1 MIAKENEQT
10 RDASDDELGEF
21 LGDLFKSHRQ
31 LMARRQ
37 RSDDEAQQFLEEL
50 LSSFSSSH
58 RQTKRRITD
67 DEDPVAKRLAE
78 STTVASSRE
87 EATPVAS
94 SHEEASTPSTKNH
107 PTMSER
113 ADAAPQLPGV
123 PVPTGVLWCFCS
135 FDACLAVETVVQRVK
150 RRVEIR
156 FAHFK
161 PACFKIGIACDPE
174 IRFHHRAGYISEGY
188 AFMVV
193 LWRSTPA
200 NCVAVETISVD
211 YYIDEAGCQNLSG
224 GGGGVNAKRDD
235 YQQHVYVAFMPI
247 SFLDKFR
254 SERVSRAPSWPL
266 GHRLHPD
273 PGALQHRRPRAVLRA
288 SRQAVNRQAAGG

>member
-1 MIAKENEQT
+1 MTAKENEQT
-10 RDASDDELGEF
+10 RDASDDELGEC
-21 LGDLFKSHRQ
+21 LRYLFKSHRQ

-37 RSDDEAQQFLEEL
+37 RSDDEAQQFLELL

-58 RQTKRRITD
+58 RQPKRRITD
-67 DEDPVAKRLAE
+67 DEDPIAKRLAE

-123 PVPTGVLWCFCS
+123 PVPIGVLWCFCS
-135 FDACLAVETVVQRVK
+135 FDACLAVETVVQFVK

-156 FAHFK
+156 LAQFR
-161 PACFKIGIACDPE
+161 PTCFQIGIASDPE
-174 IRFHHRAGYISEGY
+174 IRFHHRAGYVSEGY
-188 AFMVV
+188 ASMEV

-211 YYIDEAGCQNLSG
+211 SYIGEAGCQNLTR
-224 GGGGVNAKRDD
+224 GGGGVNVKRDD
-235 YQQHVYVAFMPI
+235 YQQHVYVAFAPI
-247 SFLDKFR
+247 SFLAKFR
-254 SERVSRAPSWPL
+254 SERAPRAPL
-266 GHRLHPD
+266 RVGGFD
-273 PGALQHRRPRAVLRA
+273 P
-288 SRQAVNRQAAGG
+288 

>member
-1 MIAKENEQT
+1 MTAKENEQT

-21 LGDLFKSHRQ
+21 LGDLFQSHRQ

-50 LSSFSSSH
+50 RSSFSSSH
-58 RQTKRRITD
+58 RQPKRRITD
-67 DEDPVAKRLAE
+67 DEDPIAKRLAE

-123 PVPTGVLWCFCS
+123 PVPIGVLWCFCS
-135 FDACLAVETVVQRVK
+135 FDACLAVETVVQFVK

-156 FAHFK
+156 PAQFR
-161 PACFKIGIACDPE
+161 PACF
-174 IRFHHRAGYISEGY
+174 
-188 AFMVV
+188 
-193 LWRSTPA
+193 
-200 NCVAVETISVD
+200 
-211 YYIDEAGCQNLSG
+211 QN
-224 GGGGVNAKRDD
+224 R
-235 YQQHVYVAFMPI
+235 HCF
-247 SFLDKFR
+247 
-254 SERVSRAPSWPL
+254 
-266 GHRLHPD
+266 
-273 PGALQHRRPRAVLRA
+273 
-288 SRQAVNRQAAGG
+288 

>member
-1 MIAKENEQT
+1 MTAKENEQT

-58 RQTKRRITD
+58 RQPKRRITD
-67 DEDPVAKRLAE
+67 DEDPIAKRLAE

-94 SHEEASTPSTKNH
+94 SHEEASTPSTKKRR
-107 PTMSER
+107 PPQDARVRFKDDAPAAAVGAM

-123 PVPTGVLWCFCS
+123 PVPIGVLWCFCS
-135 FDACLAVETVVQRVK
+135 FDACLAVETVVQFVK

-156 FAHFK
+156 LAQFR
-161 PACFKIGIACDPE
+161 PACFKIGIASDPE
-174 IRFHHRAGYISEGY
+174 IRFHHRDGYVSEGF
-188 AFMVV
+188 AFMEV

-211 YYIDEAGCQNLSG
+211 SYIGEAGCQNETR

-235 YQQHVYVAFMPI
+235 YWQHVYVAFKPI

-254 SERVSRAPSWPL
+254 SERVFRRPL
-266 GHRLHPD
+266 GR
-273 PGALQHRRPRAVLRA
+273 
-288 SRQAVNRQAAGG
+288 